1 MDQNK
6 KENMTNENQYIIGM
20 NPIIEA
26 IQSKHYINKIYVA
39 DGMQKSKLETLLL
52 LAKGSN
58 IIVHY
63 VPRIKIDQMI
73 QSKNHQGLVASVAA
87 YRYYDLHELITNIKK
102 KKSLPFLVM
111 LDEIEDPHN
120 LGSILRTA
128 DVTGVD
134 GIIIPE
140 RRAVGL
146 TSTVA
151 KTSAGALEYVPVSR
165 VINLAQTIDYL
176 KKEDFWV
183 VGTDVKS
190 NKYYTEIDYKMPI
203 CLIIGNE
210 GKGISRLIKEKC
222 DFIVKLPMKGHVN
235 SLNASVAAAIM
246 MYEIFK
252 QRGY

>member
-6 KENMTNENQYIIGM
+6 KENQTNENQFIIGM

-39 DGMQKSKLETLLL
+39 EGIQKSKLGTLLSI
-52 LAKGSN
+52 AKESN
-58 IIVHY
+58 IFVHY
-63 VPRIKIDQMI
+63 VPRKKIDQMI
-73 QSKNHQGLVASVAA
+73 QSRNHQGLVASIAA
-87 YRYYDLHELITNIKK
+87 YKYDDLHDLITKVKK
-102 KKSLPFLVM
+102 EKSLPFLVM
-111 LDEIEDPHN
+111 LDGIEDPHN
-120 LGSILRTA
+120 LGSIIRTA
-128 DVTGVD
+128 DITEVD

-151 KTSAGALEYVPVSR
+151 KTSAGALEYVPVCR
-165 VINLAQTIDYL
+165 VVNLAQTIEFL
-176 KKEDFWV
+176 KKEGFWV
-183 VGTDVKS
+183 IGADVNS
-190 NKYYTEIDYKMPI
+190 DKYYTEIDYKIPV

-222 DFIVKLPMKGHVN
+222 DFIVKLPMRGHVN
-235 SLNASVAAAIM
+235 SLNASVAAAII